1 MKKILLGLI
10 VLGAMASCK
19 KSHDNPVCEVSVAG
33 IAASYKLT
41 KVVNVSGTTDVDV
54 TSTYQQ
60 AYPCDFNGVYQLKV
74 DKSVI
79 YTETGT
85 CSGSGT
91 GTWDVVN
98 NTITITTNS
107 SGSIDFSA
115 AAVSS
120 WDCGTLVI
128 ADTFT
133 SGGTTTTTKYSF
145 TKQ

>member
-1 MKKILLGLI
+1 MFGICLI
-10 VLGAMASCK
+10 AAITSCK
-19 KSHDNPVCEVSVAG
+19 KSKDAVTCETSVAG

-41 KVVNVSGTTDVDV
+41 KVTSSTSGSAETDV
-54 TSTYQQ
+54 TSAYSQ
-60 AYPCDFNGVYQLKV
+60 AYPCDFNGVYKLNA
-74 DKSVI
+74 DKTVV

-98 NTITITTNS
+98 SNITVTTNG

-115 AAVSS
+115 APISS

-128 ADTFT
+128 AETVT
-133 SGGTTTTTKYSF
+133 GGGITGTTKYFF